1 MSTTDD
7 ALAGVEAARAKVAA
21 QIAQAE
27 ARRAGIH
34 ALADEIRTLSA
45 TVSSPRG
52 EVQVTALP
60 GGRIT
65 AVVFGSAAEALD
77 AASLSALAT
86 RTVVEAQQRA
96 ANLAVERAAETLG
109 PDAPFVARLRSEVAV
124 YQAPSGEFRDGR

>member
-7 ALAGVEAARAKVAA
+7 ALAGVEAARARVAS
-21 QIAQAE
+21 QIAEAQ

-45 TVSSPRG
+45 TATSTRG

-60 GGRIT
+60 GGRVT
-65 AVVFGSAAEALD
+65 AVTFSAAAEALD

-86 RTVVEAQQRA
+86 RTVAEAQRKA
-96 ANLAVERAAETLG
+96 AYLAVDRAAETLG
-109 PDAPFVARLRSEVAV
+109 ADAPFVARLRSEVTA
-124 YQAPSGEFRDGR
+124 YEAPGELRDGR

>member
-7 ALAGVEAARAKVAA
+7 ALAGVEAARARVAA
-21 QIAQAE
+21 QIAEAE
-27 ARRAGIH
+27 SRRAGIH

-45 TVSSPRG
+45 TVSSTRG

-65 AVVFGSAAEALD
+65 AVVFSTAAQALD

-86 RTVVEAQQRA
+86 RTVAEAQQRA
-96 ANLAVERAAETLG
+96 AELALERAAETLG
-109 PDAPFVARLRSEVAV
+109 PDAPFVARLRSEVAATRPPA
-124 YQAPSGEFRDGR
+124 QGLGDWR